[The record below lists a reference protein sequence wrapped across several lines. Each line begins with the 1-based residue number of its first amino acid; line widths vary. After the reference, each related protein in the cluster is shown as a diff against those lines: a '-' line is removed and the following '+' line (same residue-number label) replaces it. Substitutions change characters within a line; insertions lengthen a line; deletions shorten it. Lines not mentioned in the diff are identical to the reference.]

1 VKRKVSPNLQDKRIW
16 VPEFGHYIKMRLS
29 CKAIKTI
36 TKNGA
41 LNTLIKAGLI

>member
-1 VKRKVSPNLQDKRIW
+1 
-16 VPEFGHYIKMRLS
+16 MRLS